1 MSSGLARICEEDPSL
16 KSQREADTG
25 ELTLGGMGDTHL
37 EIAASRLQRKFAV
50 EVMLEVPRV
59 PYKETITV
67 PVEAEYKH
75 KKQTG
80 GHGQYGHVLIRM
92 EPLPPEWWF
101 RIRGKGSGR
110 LGAQEL
116 HTGRRKRHQRST
128 RRRRAGRF
136 PGR

>member
-1 MSSGLARICEEDPSL
+1 
-16 KSQREADTG
+16 
-25 ELTLGGMGDTHL
+25 MGDTHL
-37 EIAASRLQRKFAV
+37 EIAASRLQRKFGV
-50 EVMLEVPRV
+50 EVNLDVPRV

-92 EPLPPEWWF
+92 EPLPPSGGFEF
-101 RIRGKGSGR
+101 ESKGSRR

-128 RRRRAGRF
+128 RRGRAGRV